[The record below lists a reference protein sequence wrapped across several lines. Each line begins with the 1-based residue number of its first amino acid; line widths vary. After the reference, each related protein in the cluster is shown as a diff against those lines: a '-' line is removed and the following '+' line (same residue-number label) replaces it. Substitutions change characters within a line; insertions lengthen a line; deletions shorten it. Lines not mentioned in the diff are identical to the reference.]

1 MSNRKKYNLS
11 KKIKAGVIM
20 TGVASPILAS
30 QATNTA
36 SASNFLT
43 NWFSRGSKV
52 KNEIQPVEKSSGIMS
67 KLLGTTS
74 FAYSAYNF
82 VKEKAKEKKIGVTST
97 LVGVGLYAKQFYDL
111 MYGADSSS
119 SFCAA
124 IVYSFVKSTLLENV
138 VFPLANKADK
148 ALGLYIDM
156 DKNNLQAK

>member
-36 SASNFLT
+36 SASNFFT
-43 NWFSRGSKV
+43 NWFSRGSEV

-67 KLLGTTS
+67 KLLGPAF
-74 FAYSAYNF
+74 FAHDAYNF
-82 VKEKAKEKKIGVTST
+82 VKAKAKEKKIGVTTT
-97 LVGVGLYAKQFYDL
+97 LVQLAILAEPLYNL
-111 MYGADSSS
+111 CYGENSQS

-124 IVYSFVKSTLLENV
+124 IGYSFVKS
-138 VFPLANKADK
+138 VFLNNIVYPLTNKVDNSF
-148 ALGLYIDM
+148 GLSIDM
-156 DKNNLQAK
+156 NKNDT